1 MSINPSTTRIVHDF
15 VREAFT
21 CLADSP
27 EGTTWEL
34 EDELQWE
41 RGSDGHF
48 RGRKKHVPSLGW
60 KFNDEWLSSC
70 AGYQH
75 CIESMK
81 ADPVVG
87 PHLEGLVGTWR
98 SASRITANSIL
109 RWLTYSMFNEQG
121 ILSFDGDRFH
131 AEWQQLGDFFETDR
145 IISKM
150 VSPLPGLVVPAFPLH
165 LNCELV
171 LDRLTDKEV
180 TRGNQVGLLRPIFQ
194 RISFIDDGVA
204 VGIRRTISS
213 PKIVQRDNQ
222 INTTVST
229 EEIGQ
234 FGRRSEFRDDLVVED
249 VLSTLRLFKP
259 TKIKTL
265 GSVSWVDAPWL
276 GAGISF
282 QLLGQWPNGGSFHL
296 SEPEIAPFIVLW
308 KLLEKESARFEFSIR
323 RFNLAF
329 DRRLLDDRL
338 VDLIMAAEA
347 LFLGDTD
354 EKDRGELR
362 FRFALRAAK
371 FIEHQ
376 KYDELAVYRL
386 MRRAYDARSAI
397 VHGGTPKDT
406 RLPDDKLATL
416 DTFIDAIEEIVR
428 LGLRKGLS
436 MEDGGKRL
444 RQSAFWDSLILKTS
458 MPLKDG
464 N

>member
-1 MSINPSTTRIVHDF
+1 MSIKPSTAIAVHDF
-15 VREAFT
+15 IRGVVARFAAVPSST
-21 CLADSP
+21 ASV
-27 EGTTWEL
+27 L
-34 EDELQWE
+34 EDEVQWE

-48 RGRKKHVPSLGW
+48 RGRKTHVPSFGLEF
-60 KFNDEWLSSC
+60 KDEWLSSC
-70 AGYQH
+70 IGYQQ
-75 CIESMK
+75 CIECMK

-87 PHLEGLVGTWR
+87 THLDGLVGTWR
-98 SASRITANSIL
+98 AASQITANSIL
-109 RWLTYSMFNEQG
+109 RWLTFSMFDKHG
-121 ILSFDGDRFH
+121 IPSFDEGQFH
-131 AEWQQLGDFFETDR
+131 AEWQQLVSFFETDHV
-145 IISKM
+145 ISQM
-150 VSPLPGLVVPAFPLH
+150 VSPLPGLVVPTFPLR
-165 LNCELV
+165 LNGELV

-276 GAGISF
+276 GAGMSF

-397 VHGGTPKDT
+397 VHGGTPKDS
-406 RLPDDKLATL
+406 RLPDDKLATFN
-416 DTFIDAIEEIVR
+416 TFIDAIEEIVR
-428 LGLRKGLS
+428 LGLRKALS

-444 RQSAFWDSLILKTS
+444 RESAFWDSLILKS
-458 MPLKDG
+458 SPPLKDD